1 MRTRHKSQVQNCSPL
16 YLFQISEP
24 WIGRSRSLPISKR
37 CYLHAQ
43 DWTVWVAFSSL
54 FFFSLFE
61 LLLKSELMMQIQGF
75 LCSKFTGK
83 LTPLFNSPQF
93 VAMYFIT
100 REIQH
105 TYIYPKI
112 QMKFIYIYIY
122 IYAFVLI

>member
-1 MRTRHKSQVQNCSPL
+1 MNR
-16 YLFQISEP
+16 QIKIATDIQTMLSACA
-24 WIGRSRSLPISKR
+24 RLNSM
-37 CYLHAQ
+37 
-43 DWTVWVAFSSL
+43 SS

-105 TYIYPKI
+105 THIYPKI

-122 IYAFVLI
+122 MRLC